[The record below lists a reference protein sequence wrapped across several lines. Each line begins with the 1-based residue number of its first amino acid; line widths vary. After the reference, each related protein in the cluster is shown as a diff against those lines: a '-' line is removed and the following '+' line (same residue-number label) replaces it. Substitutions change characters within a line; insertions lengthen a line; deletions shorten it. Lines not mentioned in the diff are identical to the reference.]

1 MIVVLGQVG
10 LPVQDTG
17 FAAYMMLREAHWLM
31 ELMVQCLVGLGPVLA
46 VMTSLLVED
55 ILGN

>member
-1 MIVVLGQVG
+1 MVLGQVG
-10 LPVQDTG
+10 LPEQDIG

-31 ELMVQCLVGLGPVLA
+31 ELMVQCLVGLEPVLA

>member
-17 FAAYMMLREAHWLM
+17 FAAYMMLLGVHCLM
-31 ELMVQCLVGLGPVLA
+31 ELMVQCLVGLEPVMA